1 MKHGVTRKEKHK
13 NTKAYKKSVYKK
25 PTVKILE
32 ILEKFLAS
40 NATVKPLL
48 RLTCLASFSGNLGN
62 SKASIEKTKN
72 LMSTKLGY
80 LRCLSCSLYY
90 KVKTVFNLLFCIFD

>member
-48 RLTCLASFSGNLGN
+48 RLTCLASF
-62 SKASIEKTKN
+62 
-72 LMSTKLGY
+72 
-80 LRCLSCSLYY
+80 
-90 KVKTVFNLLFCIFD
+90 

>member
-32 ILEKFLAS
+32 IREIKETFSLKCHSQTFAAFDMFGLILRKFRKFKSLHRE
-40 NATVKPLL
+40 NEELDVH
-48 RLTCLASFSGNLGN
+48 
-62 SKASIEKTKN
+62 KTWVSS
-72 LMSTKLGY
+72 LFKLFPI
-80 LRCLSCSLYY
+80 L
-90 KVKTVFNLLFCIFD
+90 